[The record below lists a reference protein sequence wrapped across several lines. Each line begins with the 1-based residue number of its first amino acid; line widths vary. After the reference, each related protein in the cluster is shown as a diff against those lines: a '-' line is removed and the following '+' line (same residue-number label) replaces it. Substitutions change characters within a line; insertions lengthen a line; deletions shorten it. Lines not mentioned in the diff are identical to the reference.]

1 MSSTPDVS
9 NVEGHV
15 KRMQSVLLAGFVVA
29 LAAAPISATH
39 AQKSGGIL
47 KIFFFDS
54 PATMS
59 IHEESTIA
67 GQGPMM
73 GVFNNLVMYDQSVP
87 QSGMK
92 SIVPDL
98 AREWSWDSAGTS
110 LTFKLRPGVK
120 WHDGKPF
127 SARDVKCTWDLLQ
140 GKASEALR
148 VNPRK
153 TWYGNLD
160 TVTVNGDDEVTF
172 RLKRPQPAFIA
183 LLASGF
189 SPVYP
194 CHVSPLEMRRRPIG
208 TGPFKFVEFKPNES
222 IKVARNPDYWK
233 PGRPY
238 LDGIEY
244 KIIKN
249 QSTGALAFVAGEVD
263 MTSPYFLQV
272 PVLKDIK
279 EQAPQVTC
287 ALVPSNVQRNVII
300 NREAAP
306 FNNPDLR
313 RAVALTVD
321 RRAFI
326 DTLTQG
332 KGDIGGALLAPPEG
346 IWGMPADLMQKLP
359 GYDPDVA
366 KNRTEAR
373 KIMEKSGYGAGNRL
387 KLKVSTR
394 NIPPYRDPAVIL
406 IDQLKKIYI
415 DAELEPLDTTAWYPR
430 VRRKDYTIGANLTG
444 NGIDDPDQAFY
455 ENYACGSESNYDGYC
470 NPEIDKLFDQQSMEA
485 DQDKRRKLVWE
496 IERHLAEDVARP
508 VLYHNRSGTCWQP
521 YVKNYVPMINSI
533 YNGLRMEDVWLD
545 K

>member
-1 MSSTPDVS
+1 MAYEHKAISTVLAL
-9 NVEGHV
+9 
-15 KRMQSVLLAGFVVA
+15 LLAAVPPA
-29 LAAAPISATH
+29 PAAA
-39 AQKSGGIL
+39 QKPGGIL
-47 KIFFFDS
+47 KVYFFDS
-54 PATMS
+54 PASMS

-67 GQGPMM
+67 GEGPMM

-98 AREWSWDSAGTS
+98 ASDWSWDEAETA
-110 LTFKLRPGVK
+110 LTFKLRQGVK

-127 SARDVKCTWDLLQ
+127 TARDVKCTWDLLQ
-140 GKASEALR
+140 GKASESLR

-153 TWYGNLD
+153 AWYNNLD
-160 TVTVNGDDEVTF
+160 TVVANGDYEVTF
-172 RLKRPQPAFIA
+172 KLKRKQPAFIA

-194 CHVSPLEMRRRPIG
+194 CHVPPVEMRRRPIG
-208 TGPFKFVEFKPNES
+208 TGPFKFVEFKPNEV
-222 IKVARNPDYWK
+222 IRVARNSDYWK
-233 PGRPY
+233 KGRPY

-244 KIIKN
+244 TIIKS
-249 QSTGALAFVAGEVD
+249 QSTGALTFVAGNVD
-263 MTSPYFLQV
+263 MTSPYFFQV
-272 PVLKDIK
+272 PMLKDIK
-279 EQAPQVTC
+279 SQAPHVSC
-287 ALVPSNVQRNVII
+287 ELVPSNVQRNVII
-300 NREAAP
+300 NREAPP
-306 FNNPDLR
+306 FNNPEMR

-366 KNRTEAR
+366 KNRIEAR
-373 KIMEKSGYGAGNRL
+373 KIMEKAGYGPDKRL

-406 IDQLKKIYI
+406 LDQLKQIYI
-415 DAELEPLDTTAWYPR
+415 DAELDILDTTQWYPK
-430 VRRKDYTIGANLTG
+430 VMRKDYTIGLNLTG

-485 DQDKRRKLVWE
+485 DQDKRKKMVWN
-496 IERHLAEDVARP
+496 IERRLAEDVARP

-521 YVKNYVPMINSI
+521 YVKGYVPMINSI

-545 K
+545 R